1 MSRAFSPPTRSEY
14 DVLFAQSRGG
24 GLDDIRVFIPPH
36 SGRGGGIFSVLSGFA
51 KKAIPFLART
61 VVPEAIQ
68 MGKGVLS
75 DVLEGK
81 RLRESLKNRGITAAK
96 GVGARLVRGGRVTR

>member
-1 MSRAFSPPTRSEY
+1 MISGF
-14 DVLFAQSRGG
+14 LFH
-24 GLDDIRVFIPPH
+24 LIREEGAEF
-36 SGRGGGIFSVLSGFA
+36 FSVLSGFA

-75 DVLEGK
+75 DVLEAK
-81 RLRESLKNRGITAAK
+81 RLRDH
-96 GVGARLVRGGRVTR
+96 